1 MKASATNR
9 KVEYSINGRVLEYR
23 TVEEEAQA
31 VQEERND
38 VVRSDR
44 LRLHKIENELR
55 VAGIQS
61 GNKELSQIANA
72 IDNARYWESFQ
83 DSYSDDQV
91 AVAQELHIASRGTD
105 SSTFAES
112 VMPVILKVMVLQDLE
127 GLRRSK

>member
-1 MKASATNR
+1 MKASATNG

-23 TVEEEAQA
+23 TVEEEAQV
-31 VQEERND
+31 VQEERNN

-55 VAGIQS
+55 VAGIRS

-112 VMPVILKVMVLQDLE
+112 VMPVLLKVMVLQDLD

>member
-1 MKASATNR
+1 MKASTTNR

-31 VQEERND
+31 VQEERNN

-72 IDNARYWESFQ
+72 IDNARHWESFPKG
-83 DSYSDDQV
+83 YTADQV

-112 VMPVILKVMVLQDLE
+112 VMPVLLKVMVLQDLE